1 MTDIVERLRKWSVF
15 GYGVEASADMREA
28 ADEITTLR
36 AEVETVGAMHRDACK
51 LAKHRMQEIERLR
64 ADLAHAD
71 AKGQEN
77 DKLLWG
83 TIKANERLRA
93 ALEPF
98 ANALKGNWSAQS
110 GSMKIVAGPHAHDL
124 RLELTL
130 YDFRRAALAQ
140 EKPHDL

>member
-1 MTDIVERLRKWSVF
+1 MTDIVERLRDKHCCDN
-15 GYGVEASADMREA
+15 GCHCDEA
-28 ADEITTLR
+28 ADEIERLESVVEPWRNLAKLLEGDVAILR
-36 AEVETVGAMHRDACK
+36 AANA
-51 LAKHRMQEIERLR
+51 RL
-64 ADLAHAD
+64 
-71 AKGQEN
+71 Q
-77 DKLLWG
+77 
-83 TIKANERLRA
+83 A

-140 EKPHDL
+140 EKPHDR